1 MRDAVRGYQL
11 MRVKLYKGRY
21 PFTRVGVIYTQL
33 KNAVELDTQLPRARW
48 SMYGTSLV
56 LATDDNEE

>member
-1 MRDAVRGYQL
+1 
-11 MRVKLYKGRY
+11 VKLYKGRY

-33 KNAVELDTQLPRARW
+33 KNAVDLDTQLPRARW
-48 SMYGTSLV
+48 CMYGTSLV